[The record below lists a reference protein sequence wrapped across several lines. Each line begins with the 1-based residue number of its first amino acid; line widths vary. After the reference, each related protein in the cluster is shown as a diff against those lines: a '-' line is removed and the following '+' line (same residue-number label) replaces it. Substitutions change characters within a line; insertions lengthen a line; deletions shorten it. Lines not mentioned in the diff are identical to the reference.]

1 MYVKIIENQLIIL
14 NGNINEKT
22 NNKMAII
29 ALSGKISSGKD
40 TIGKIIQI
48 LANKP
53 DAFEGISVITDEIL
67 DYKVWDNPRFKIK
80 KFAGKVKDIVCV
92 LLNCTREQLENTE
105 FKNTELGEEWWYYTN
120 TLFNTKDK
128 ELIPYL
134 DANNFIHNSTEWYII
149 KLTPRI
155 LMQLVGTEC
164 GRQIIHP
171 NIWSTSLM
179 SEYTEIIDM
188 SPASHR
194 TSGINMQSLGH
205 PNWIITDLRFPNE
218 LEAVRKKGGFTIR
231 INRIIF
237 TNEDTHP
244 IGVPQHLSEIALD
257 NASFDYTINNDGTVQ
272 DLVEQI
278 KVILIK
284 EKVI

>member
-1 MYVKIIENQLIIL
+1 MIIS
-14 NGNINEKT
+14 
-22 NNKMAII
+22 
-29 ALSGKISSGKD
+29 LSGKIGSGKD

-53 DAFEGISVITDEIL
+53 DAFEGVSVITDEIL

-105 FKNTELGEEWWYYTN
+105 FKNQELGEEWWYWKLEREGGYSTIM
-120 TLFNTKDK
+120 LSYPASKK
-128 ELIPYL
+128 ELMQYEGL
-134 DANNFIHNSTEWYII
+134 KLI

-171 NIWSTSLM
+171 NIWVNSLM

-188 SPASHR
+188 SPAPHR
-194 TSGINMQSLGH
+194 TSGINMQSLGY

-218 LEAVRKKGGFTIR
+218 LNAVNQREGFTIR
-231 INRIIF
+231 INRGKSFEEKKIKTILYNNPEIYGKNQ
-237 TNEDTHP
+237 TVRGYSTTTIKE
-244 IGVPQHLSEIALD
+244 HLSETALD

-272 DLVEQI
+272 DLIEQI